1 MGIVGG
7 RASKRSVTFSSNP
20 LTKVE
25 PQSVCFSGWLA
36 TSDGAPDET
45 ALNTTVPLNVT
56 AADDVRLA
64 RDVLRRWT
72 SAALADKKKKRLTAA
87 SCYCKH
93 VVNRRQRGA
102 WNMAGI
108 WDKLF
113 YQSVC
118 EKQKNKLFFFKPG
131 QLYAVAA
138 GRGSMLSP
146 LYWSQCSVSC
156 LHKWLISQ
164 SHCTHK
170 RLHFRHADAVRTT
183 SWRSKQASECGTK
196 KKDSSDFEHGL
207 VVGVG
212 CNNILKQPLITTEVC
227 RVATPSTLT
236 QYTWTFTGPFK

>member
-1 MGIVGG
+1 MS
-7 RASKRSVTFSSNP
+7 RLQTTFGS
-20 LTKVE
+20 
-25 PQSVCFSGWLA
+25 LA
-36 TSDGAPDET
+36 TC
-45 ALNTTVPLNVT
+45 
-56 AADDVRLA
+56 
-64 RDVLRRWT
+64 
-72 SAALADKKKKRLTAA
+72 SAAERRLLSPIKKKTDLQLPRVIA
-87 SCYCKH
+87 ST
-93 VVNRRQRGA
+93 
-102 WNMAGI
+102 WSIAGNEVREI
-108 WDKLF
+108 WQEFGINCFIRVGEFL
-113 YQSVC
+113 C